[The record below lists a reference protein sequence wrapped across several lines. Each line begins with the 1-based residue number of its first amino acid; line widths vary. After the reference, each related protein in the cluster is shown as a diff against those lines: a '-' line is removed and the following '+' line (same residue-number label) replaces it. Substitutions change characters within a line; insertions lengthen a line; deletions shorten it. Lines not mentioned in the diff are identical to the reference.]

1 MPWTVQN
8 SGHMSKKLDIRED
21 HLRVLILF
29 TRGYNQEI
37 YIREVCR
44 NLPISRGSAQ
54 TALEYLEE
62 KQVLRSITRGR
73 TRLFSLQRGSHARDF
88 CTLAEIYRRICFGE
102 EEPFV
107 AGVLDRIAP
116 HINGSCAVFGSHAG
130 GTAGE
135 ESDLDLFVAGECR
148 RDEVERIGKTY
159 GLPIHLTIYPLE
171 IFDRSLHTDPFL
183 QEVLR
188 NHVLIKGTEHFVEQ
202 AVG

>member
-1 MPWTVQN
+1 
-8 SGHMSKKLDIRED
+8 MSKKLDTRED
-21 HLRVLILF
+21 HLRVLVLF

-54 TALEYLEE
+54 TALEYLEG

-88 CTLAEIYRRICFGE
+88 CTLAEIYRRICFRE
-102 EEPFV
+102 EEPFL
-107 AGVLDRIAP
+107 AGILDRIVP
-116 HINGSCAVFGSHAG
+116 YINGSCAVFGSHAE
-130 GTAGE
+130 GTADE

-148 RDEVERIGKTY
+148 RDEVERVGKTY
-159 GLPIHLTIYPLE
+159 GLPIHLTAYPLE

-188 NHVLIKGTEHFVEQ
+188 NHVLIKGTEHFVER